1 MNKKTITVGIIILCL
16 GFFGYLAITNKKK
29 SITPTIPS
37 DTANK
42 NTTSSGYVAPIVP
55 VAPVAPEL
63 PQPSIQPI
71 TFPSNPSVETF
82 PAVAAPPVTF
92 PTPPQQTTVTYT
104 APSGSSITINYTDW
118 DGNRQQLFILN
129 GSQTIDCLQG
139 SDSIISTTPY
149 DFSNSPATLYPV
161 PVMGATINS
170 TYNLP
175 SSLSQVC
182 PIGQPMT
189 QDCMNAILQLNQ
201 YHSDLI
207 SQREIKKAQDNGSS
221 LNSITTQ
228 VNGGASLSVITDPN
242 KAAILNQMYN
252 NPNPNLTSD
261 NTTKGVTT
269 QNCHE
274 DPNTGLW
281 VCS

>member
-1 MNKKTITVGIIILCL
+1 MKNSTKVVIGLGVVALAAYLYLKNKKTVTASL
-16 GFFGYLAITNKKK
+16 
-29 SITPTIPS
+29 TPMMPANNPASTTTTT
-37 DTANK
+37 TA
-42 NTTSSGYVAPIVP
+42 SSGSYGTP
-55 VAPVAPEL
+55 VTA
-63 PQPSIQPI
+63 Q
-71 TFPSNPSVETF
+71 
-82 PAVAAPPVTF
+82 VAAQNTPYIPAPPSPSSFAPST
-92 PTPPQQTTVTYT
+92 PQQTTVTYT

-207 SQREIKKAQDNGSS
+207 SQRTIKKAQDNGSS

-242 KAAILNQMYN
+242 KAAIINKLYN

-261 NTTKGVTT
+261 NTTQGVTT